1 MQMKSQKTF
10 EVPVL
15 ALYTT
20 SEKWKYFQKTNIDET
35 KVQDT
40 QLSHISWNNIWSNDT
55 RDRTIENFKPID
67 VDQSLT
73 TSLKAAYD
81 QAR

>member
-1 MQMKSQKTF
+1 MQMKSHKTF

-15 ALYTT
+15 FTT

-35 KVQDT
+35 KLQDT

-55 RDRTIENFKPID
+55 RDRTIDNFKPID
-67 VDQSLT
+67 VDQPLT